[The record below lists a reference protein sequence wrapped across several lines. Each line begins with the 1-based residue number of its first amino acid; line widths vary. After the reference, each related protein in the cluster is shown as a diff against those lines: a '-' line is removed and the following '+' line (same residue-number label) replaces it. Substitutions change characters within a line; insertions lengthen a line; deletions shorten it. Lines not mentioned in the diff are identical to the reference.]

1 MSSVSGECSVCGELS
16 VRGSISS
23 EFVVSFSYGER
34 LW

>member
-23 EFVVSFSYGER
+23 VFVTSGALVGE
-34 LW
+34 

>member
-23 EFVVSFSYGER
+23 VCREWSVSG
-34 LW
+34 